1 VFKSL
6 LQVGEALHTVQ
17 ILACLV
23 RSLDVVSLRND
34 DVTVIANFGG
44 SGCALMSC
52 VTGMCL
58 LYARVCCMSV
68 ALEMIPQHSH
78 HQQSLSL
85 LLMRVRDTLSDAA
98 KLACC
103 NAALACGGGV
113 VYRGIIASTHLA
125 LQEAQ
130 LPAHIC

>member
-1 VFKSL
+1 M
-6 LQVGEALHTVQ
+6 QVNEAFHIAQ

-23 RSLDVVSLRND
+23 RSLDVVSVSND
-34 DVTVIANFGG
+34 DATVIANFGET
-44 SGCALMSC
+44 GCVLISC

-68 ALEMIPQHSH
+68 ALETLPQCSH

-103 NAALACGGGV
+103 SAALACGGGEI
-113 VYRGIIASTHLA
+113 YRGIVTSTHLA